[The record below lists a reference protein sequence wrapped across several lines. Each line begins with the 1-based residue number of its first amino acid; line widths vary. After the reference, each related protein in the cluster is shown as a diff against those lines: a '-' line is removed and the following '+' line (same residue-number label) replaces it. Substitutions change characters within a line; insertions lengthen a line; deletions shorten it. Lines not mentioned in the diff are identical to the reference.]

1 MKIDDTK
8 LLPKLKMSDKP
19 IETDILARFIWSNM
33 LYVRQVLNKKEA
45 YKEQHTRTKD
55 SKGDS

>member
-1 MKIDDTK
+1 MKIDTSK
-8 LLPKLKMSDKP
+8 LIPKVEMSDKP
-19 IETDILARFIWSNM
+19 IETDIIARFIWSNM
-33 LYVRQVLNKKEA
+33 LYVRQVLKEKEA